1 MKRGAKLIEL
11 KEGYLNQLADS
22 YKNIIK
28 EYKLLKVKL

>member
-28 EYKLLKVKL
+28 EYESLKVKL